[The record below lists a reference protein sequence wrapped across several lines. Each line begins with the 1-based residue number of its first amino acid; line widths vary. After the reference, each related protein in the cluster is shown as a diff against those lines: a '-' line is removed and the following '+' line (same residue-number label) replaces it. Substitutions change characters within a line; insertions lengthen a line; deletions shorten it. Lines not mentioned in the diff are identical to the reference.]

1 MNKKP
6 YLKRYEKE
14 ILDYIR
20 ECLRDKGYP
29 PSVRE
34 IGTAVGLKSTS
45 SVHAYLNTL
54 EEKGFIKRDPT
65 KPRAIDVPEESPWRQ
80 KTLLP
85 VPLVGKVTAGIPIT
99 AVENVDDTFPLPVD
113 LVGEDTSFMLSVQ
126 GDSMIDAG
134 IYDGDYIVVRI
145 QQTARN
151 GEIIV
156 AMVGDDEAT
165 VKRYYKEKDCIRLQ
179 PDNSAY
185 EPIRSQDIKVLGKVI
200 GLIRLM

>member
-6 YLKRYEKE
+6 YLKRFEKE
-14 ILDYIR
+14 ILDCIR
-20 ECLRDKGYP
+20 KFLHDKGYP

-34 IGTAVGLKSTS
+34 ICTAVGLKSSS
-45 SVHAYLNTL
+45 SVHAYLNKL
-54 EEKGFIKRDPT
+54 EEKGFIKRNPT
-65 KPRAIDVPEESPWRQ
+65 KPRAIDILEESPWRQ
-80 KTLLP
+80 KKLLP

-113 LVGEDTSFMLSVQ
+113 LAGEDTSFMLSVQ

-134 IYDGDYIVVRI
+134 IHDGDYIVVRV

-165 VKRYYKEKDCIRLQ
+165 VKRYYKEKDYIRLQ
-179 PDNSAY
+179 PENSAY
-185 EPIRSQDIKVLGKVI
+185 EPIRSRDIKVLGKVT

>member
-34 IGTAVGLKSTS
+34 ICTAVGLKSSS
-45 SVHAYLNTL
+45 SVHAYLNKL
-54 EEKGFIKRDPT
+54 EEKGFIKRNPT
-65 KPRAIDVPEESPWRQ
+65 KPRAIDILEESPWRQ
-80 KTLLP
+80 KKLLP